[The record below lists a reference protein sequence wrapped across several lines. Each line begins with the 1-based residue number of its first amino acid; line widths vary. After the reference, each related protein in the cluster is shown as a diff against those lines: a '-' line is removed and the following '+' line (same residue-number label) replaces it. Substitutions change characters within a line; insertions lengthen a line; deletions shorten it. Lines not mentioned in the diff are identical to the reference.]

1 VSKKTKK
8 IKLTDEEI
16 ELLETGDV
24 AVNFNSTLK
33 K

>member
-8 IKLTDEEI
+8 KKLTDEEI

-24 AVNFNSTLK
+24 AVNFYTSSK
-33 K
+33 